1 MDNMTAK
8 VSCFARA
15 YHYKHNSEAGRI
27 FSDSIAAELL
37 GEDYSRIAASM
48 TEGIPF
54 FMPDFKGTAQE
65 GLRLI
70 VDRQLSPSVLGRSAF
85 CEEALE
91 AEIKSGCRQYIVFAS
106 GYDTYSIRH
115 CSGIPYCGDN
125 DTSVNTNIDIRVNT
139 PTGIPRVFELDLPE
153 VTEDKARRIAEAG
166 LKSKAVQVSCDL
178 AKADWT
184 DLLISRGYETGQKT
198 FGSLLGISYYLQ
210 KQEWKNL
217 LKTAAGILPGGSTIC
232 FDYPCEDEGK
242 ETKVNRKLAGGA
254 GEEMKAAYSPRGM
267 AKLLDEC
274 GFSIR
279 KNLNPKEMTEQYF
292 SRHNELNPGHPMATP
307 NGVNYILADRDK
319 SIQSMV

>member
-1 MDNMTAK
+1 MDNITAK
-8 VSCFARA
+8 VSCFVRA

-27 FSDSIAAELL
+27 FSDSMAAELL

-54 FMPDFKGTAQE
+54 FMPDFKGTPQE

-70 VDRQLSPSVLGRSAF
+70 VDMQLSPSVLGRSAF

-91 AEIKSGCRQYIVFAS
+91 SEIESGCRQYVIFAS
-106 GYDTYSIRH
+106 GYDTYALRH
-115 CSGIPYCGDN
+115 ST
-125 DTSVNTNIDIRVNT
+125 DTRVNT
-139 PTGIPRVFELDLPE
+139 PTDIPRVFELDLPE
-153 VTEDKARRIAEAG
+153 VTEDKARRIAEGG
-166 LKSKAVQVSCDL
+166 LKSKAVQVPCDL
-178 AKADWT
+178 TKADWT
-184 DLLISRGYETGQKT
+184 GLLISSGYETGQKT

-210 KQEWKNL
+210 KEEWKNL
-217 LKTAAGILPGGSTIC
+217 LKTAAGILPAGSVIC

-242 ETKVNRKLAGGA
+242 ETKVNRKLARGA
-254 GEEMKAAYSPRGM
+254 GEVMKAAYSPREM

-279 KNLNPKEMTEQYF
+279 KKLNPKEMTEQYF
-292 SRHNELNPGHPMATP
+292 SRHNELNPGHPMAAP
-307 NGVNYILADRDK
+307 KGVNYILADRDK

>member
-1 MDNMTAK
+1 MDNITAK
-8 VSCFARA
+8 VSCFAKA

-27 FSDSIAAELL
+27 FSDSMAAELL
-37 GEDYSRIAASM
+37 GEDYNRIAASM

-54 FMPDFKGTAQE
+54 FMPDFKGNPQE

-70 VDRQLSPSVLGRSAF
+70 VDMQLSPSVLGRSAF

-91 AEIKSGCRQYIVFAS
+91 AEIESGCRQYIVFAS

-115 CSGIPYCGDN
+115 CSGIPDCGDN
-125 DTSVNTNIDIRVNT
+125 DTSVNTNIDTRANT
-139 PTGIPRVFELDLPE
+139 PTDIPRIFEMDLPE
-153 VTEDKARRIAEAG
+153 VTEDKARLIAEGG
-166 LKSKAVQVSCDL
+166 LKSKAIQVPCDL

-184 DLLISRGYETGQKT
+184 EKLISSGYETDGKT
-198 FGSLLGISYYLQ
+198 FGSLLGISYYLE
-210 KQEWKNL
+210 KEEWKKL
-217 LKTAAGILPGGSTIC
+217 MKTAAGILPTGSVIC

-254 GEEMKAAYSPRGM
+254 GEVMKAAYSPREM

-279 KNLNPKEMTEQYF
+279 KKLNPKEMTEQYF
-292 SRHNELNPGHPMATP
+292 SRHNELNPGHPMAAP
-307 NGVNYILADRDK
+307 KGVNYILADRDK